1 MSIPSRN
8 ADPAQIVQSN
18 RTFFV
23 TTKTHM
29 GKRLLQTDRNAT
41 LLIDVLRSCVR
52 IGRFTLHDFVVMPDH
67 IHLLLTTSGDVTL
80 EKAMQFIKG
89 AFSFRLKRETGHTGK
104 VWQRGFSDHRVHDPD
119 SFANH
124 RIYIADNPV
133 KAGLAASPD
142 EFPWSF
148 RALARQKIS
157 QNKLEASPDH
167 PYPPIQ
173 INRPA
178 DTPTL
183 LPSSSQSHID
193 NGPCRRTP
201 SLLP

>member
-52 IGRFTLHDFVVMPDH
+52 ARRFTLHDFVIMPDH

-89 AFSFRLKRETGHTGK
+89 GFSFRLKRETGYTGE
-104 VWQRGFSDHRVHDPD
+104 VWQRGFSDHRVHEPD

-124 RIYIADNPV
+124 RRYIAANPV

-142 EFPWSF
+142 EFPWCY
-148 RALARQKIS
+148 RTLARQKAS
-157 QNKLEASPDH
+157 QP
-167 PYPPIQ
+167 
-173 INRPA
+173 
-178 DTPTL
+178 
-183 LPSSSQSHID
+183 
-193 NGPCRRTP
+193 TP
-201 SLLP
+201 SR

>member
-8 ADPAQIVQSN
+8 ADPSQIVQAN

-52 IGRFTLHDFVVMPDH
+52 AGRFTLHDFVIMPDH
-67 IHLLLTTSGDVTL
+67 IHLLLTTSAGVTL

-89 AFSFRLKRETGHTGK
+89 GFSFRLQHESGYAGE

-119 SFANH
+119 SFAGH
-124 RIYIADNPV
+124 CRYIAENPV
-133 KAGLAASPD
+133 KMGLATSPED
-142 EFPWSF
+142 FPWCF
-148 RALARQKIS
+148 RALARQKTS
-157 QNKLEASPDH
+157 QAKPIAAKGDGGPKTACGSKEAPDGATFRH
-167 PYPPIQ
+167 
-173 INRPA
+173 
-178 DTPTL
+178 
-183 LPSSSQSHID
+183 
-193 NGPCRRTP
+193 G
-201 SLLP
+201 